1 MAFLTCSA
9 LHCPDLCL
17 ESEDGLE
24 GLQLIPSGGEG
35 WSNEILSMTRHTLQL
50 HPECSRTYIY
60 TPHPNQFELIFI
72 LFCTSSVLFLCSVIS
87 ICQFFYEPFK
97 LYYIHIFPPPA
108 KEINVVIHLFILQTF
123 IDIYST
129 A

>member
-1 MAFLTCSA
+1 
-9 LHCPDLCL
+9 
-17 ESEDGLE
+17 
-24 GLQLIPSGGEG
+24 
-35 WSNEILSMTRHTLQL
+35 
-50 HPECSRTYIY
+50 
-60 TPHPNQFELIFI
+60 
-72 LFCTSSVLFLCSVIS
+72 
-87 ICQFFYEPFK
+87 